1 MRKKLQIVILLILS
15 VTLICLLLLAF
26 LNKRMVKVTF
36 DTDRGTPIESIVL
49 RKGRVLELKKETT
62 KEV

>member
-15 VTLICLLLLAF
+15 VTLICLLLLVF

-36 DTDRGTPIESIVL
+36 DTDRGTPIESIGL
-49 RKGRVLELKKETT
+49 RKSRVLELKKETT